1 MNRNGFTLIEGIVA
15 GAIASVIALSA
26 FTLFQMTTQQ
36 SRAGMVHSMLNIKY
50 ENAVE
55 QICASIR
62 RSNSVLQTG
71 EVWPPAAG
79 LVEVNEIPA
88 MMPAVIRSRTPGFS
102 RSGFLPAGSGVGKI
116 IRLAT
121 HRLPY
126 LQRLRLRAISGF
138 RRTVRLSP

>member
-1 MNRNGFTLIEGIVA
+1 MMNRNGFTLIEGIVA

-79 LVEVNEIPA
+79 LVEVNDIPA
-88 MMPAVIRSRTPGFS
+88 I
-102 RSGFLPAGSGVGKI
+102 LPAGSGVGKI